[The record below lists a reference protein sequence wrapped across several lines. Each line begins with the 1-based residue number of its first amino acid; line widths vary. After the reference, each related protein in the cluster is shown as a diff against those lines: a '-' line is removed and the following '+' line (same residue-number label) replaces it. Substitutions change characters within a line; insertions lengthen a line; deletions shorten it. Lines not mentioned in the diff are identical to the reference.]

1 MALKFDIKSTQDC
14 GTLKYT
20 NCSTYCSPDN
30 YVYEMLIASILPR
43 VTMTGDIANFT
54 TDILTS
60 VELDPIIGVGW
71 SLNGGSTT
79 YLTNIPNTVN
89 SPINLSVAVPGIQS
103 GVNTITIAVTD
114 INATVSVLTFAFNAT
129 ISSGQWV
136 INWLAIP
143 EVAITT
149 GTTLEV
155 AFNNAST
162 VANRTLVNT
171 DIDTNTIVFN
181 PDAGN
186 ISPFTSVQNYTYSTI
201 GSYNI
206 NYEFNETEDN
216 TLVSFNGVIN
226 IQEDPTDCSNQLTT
240 TDISSVALVATSPS
254 NMSYT
259 TDISNLFFQNN
270 FDVTTTMFGIASDT
284 FESGIWTFQTIVTK
298 VSNTGTFI
306 FAQTIKVVLFCKEQC
321 SFNSYV
327 ATYAEEELDCC
338 TSCKEEKEKKIILMS
353 TYIDAIKN
361 ASACGE
367 LNKITKFINLL
378 QRLLSNK
385 NCSC

>member
-30 YVYEMLIASILPR
+30 YLITTLIASVVPR
-43 VTMTGDIANFT
+43 SIAFF
-54 TDILTS
+54 
-60 VELDPIIGVGW
+60 
-71 SLNGGSTT
+71 GSTT
-79 YLTNIPNTVN
+79 MQVTLDILNTTGFDIDTVEWEINNSGNIINTLPNVTNV
-89 SPINLSVAVPGIQS
+89 
-103 GVNTITIAVTD
+103 TITSPDFISQDVNIITLTVTNSNGD
-114 INATVSVLTFAFNAT
+114 DSILTFAVRTGENN
-129 ISSGQWV
+129 ILEWV
-136 INWLAIP
+136 AIP
-143 EVAITT
+143 DYSITT
-149 GTTLEV
+149 GNTLEI
-155 AFNNAST
+155 AYNNASLISNGALLNT
-162 VANRTLVNT
+162 SIDNSTIIFDPDGSSTL
-171 DIDTNTIVFN
+171 N
-181 PDAGN
+181 P
-186 ISPFTSVQNYTYSTI
+186 VQNFTYNNDGDYVVAYS
-201 GSYNI
+201 
-206 NYEFNETEDN
+206 FNESEDN
-216 TLVSFNGVIN
+216 TSVSLQGLVRIV
-226 IQEDPTDCSNQLTT
+226 EDPTDCSNQLTT

-298 VSNTGTFI
+298 VTNTGTFI

-321 SFNSYV
+321 SFNAYV

-367 LNKITKFINLL
+367 LTKITKFINLL